1 MEGHT
6 MTQADDTPAPQGQY
20 VQANG
25 LNIYYEEYGE
35 GEPLILI
42 HGGLA
47 TIEVWR
53 SQLPTFGKHFRTIA
67 PDSRGHGRTDNPT
80 GSFSYRLMAAD
91 LAAFIQALG
100 LRKPLIY
107 GYSDGGQIA
116 LELGMRHPDLAR
128 ALVVGA
134 AWFKFSDTYRELMIQ
149 MLGDEHTED
158 VDTARMEQENGG
170 YVEMLR
176 AWHSHVYGQDYWKTL
191 LKQIK
196 PMWSSPLNY
205 SAEDFRRITSPT
217 LVIAGDR
224 DSVVPVEEA
233 VEMYRLLPNAALGIL
248 PNADHLQ
255 APDHETFVAIVL
267 DFLLRHSGRDV

>member
-1 MEGHT
+1 
-6 MTQADDTPAPQGQY
+6 MTQANDTAAQQGQY
-20 VQANG
+20 VRANG

-35 GEPLILI
+35 GEPLILV

-47 TIEVWR
+47 TLESWR
-53 SQLPTFGKHFRTIA
+53 AQLPTFGKHFRTIA

-80 GSFSYRLMAAD
+80 GSFSYRLMAED

-107 GYSDGGQIA
+107 GYSDGGQIT
-116 LELGMRHPDLAR
+116 LELGMRFPDMAR

-134 AWFKFSDTYRELMIQ
+134 AWFKFSDPYREFMRSL
-149 MLGDEHTED
+149 LGDEQTED
-158 VDTARMEQENGG
+158 VDTERMKQEYGD

-196 PMWSSPLNY
+196 PMWLSPLNY
-205 SAEDFRRITSPT
+205 SADDFRRTTAPT

-224 DSVVPVEEA
+224 DIGVPVEEA
-233 VEMYRLLPNAALGIL
+233 AEMYRLLPNAELGII
-248 PNADHLQ
+248 PNADHFQ
-255 APDHETFVAIVL
+255 ASDHETFVAIVL
-267 DFLLRHSGRDV
+267 DFLLRNSGREA